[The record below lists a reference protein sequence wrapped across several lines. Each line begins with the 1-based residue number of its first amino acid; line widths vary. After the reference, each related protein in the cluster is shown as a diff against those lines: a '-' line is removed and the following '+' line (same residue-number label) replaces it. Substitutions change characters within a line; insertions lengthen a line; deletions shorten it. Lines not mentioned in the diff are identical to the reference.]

1 MADDFD
7 MSIRQETAERKLGF
21 KIERSYV
28 SPTGLVVEERFDGIE
43 DLIRLSAFTLFLER
57 RHVDSGMPE
66 CCVDAKNIRRLVIL
80 LLRNKNVKH
89 ILVLQNKEKQP
100 LRYTIKN
107 IQNLVERTIEDEK
120 LEYLWTRGRFDK
132 YGFKKGDLKSAFANV
147 TDQEIRS
154 YSTNDLPK
162 IREELIKK
170 MELYIIEMEKI
181 IPPPVRPKS
190 FFVLPSSL
198 NDYITPISSQGMIP
212 NILCAN
218 DVKRVFEYCEEILL
232 KFGYEVKDYR
242 DIGRWQLGQE
252 LMIKLSICGNG
263 KGAEWRKTLDG
274 FLAEMET
281 SLGKI
286 GIEESKGV
294 DITSEFSERL
304 LEPKE
309 GRRIRHE
316 DFVERVSDDIVNERF
331 GDSNALTI
339 LVEKDDLLSEKKS
352 KIGWS
357 GIRCYMKPQENYVSL
372 SLSHDLRS
380 IDLYDGFPVNL
391 FFCLDYSSRFMRDL
405 MGRLPHGMQSKI
417 RLENLKFIIQYLHAY
432 LDDVPSVLV
441 RKV

>member
-1 MADDFD
+1 M
-7 MSIRQETAERKLGF
+7 
-21 KIERSYV
+21 
-28 SPTGLVVEERFDGIE
+28 
-43 DLIRLSAFTLFLER
+43 
-57 RHVDSGMPE
+57 
-66 CCVDAKNIRRLVIL
+66 
-80 LLRNKNVKH
+80 
-89 ILVLQNKEKQP
+89 
-100 LRYTIKN
+100 
-107 IQNLVERTIEDEK
+107 
-120 LEYLWTRGRFDK
+120 
-132 YGFKKGDLKSAFANV
+132 
-147 TDQEIRS
+147 
-154 YSTNDLPK
+154 
-162 IREELIKK
+162 
-170 MELYIIEMEKI
+170 
-181 IPPPVRPKS
+181 
-190 FFVLPSSL
+190 
-198 NDYITPISSQGMIP
+198 
-212 NILCAN
+212 
-218 DVKRVFEYCEEILL
+218 
-232 KFGYEVKDYR
+232 
-242 DIGRWQLGQE
+242 
-252 LMIKLSICGNG
+252 
-263 KGAEWRKTLDG
+263 DG